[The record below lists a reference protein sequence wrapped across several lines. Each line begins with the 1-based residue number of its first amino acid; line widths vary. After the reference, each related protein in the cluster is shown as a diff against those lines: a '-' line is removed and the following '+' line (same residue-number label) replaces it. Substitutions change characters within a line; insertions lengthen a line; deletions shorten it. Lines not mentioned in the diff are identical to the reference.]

1 MAMLPAAIPLVAEAL
16 AGGAAVAAPA
26 VAAATAAPAVAA
38 AASTVAPT
46 VAATGLKGLI
56 AGMPAWAK
64 WAGVTAGAGGL
75 FGLVGEVQNRAV
87 HGTVED
93 QMRQSIEI
101 QRKLE
106 MEEMQ
111 RQGMS
116 PATMGMSG
124 IDDPELAGLLRRPS
138 RSMTSLLMDEEFT
151 QQLADVSKSFK
162 KAERARSPRSS
173 ELDGI
178 IAGNEA
184 ALAQIQSERILSPM
198 ELIQMIEGMNG

>member
-1 MAMLPAAIPLVAEAL
+1 MPVPIAAAIPLVAEAL

-26 VAAATAAPAVAA
+26 VAAAAAPAVA
-38 AASTVAPT
+38 STVAPAL
-46 VAATGLKGLI
+46 AATGLRGLV
-56 AGMPAWAK
+56 ASMPSWAK
-64 WAGVTAGAGGL
+64 WAGATAGAGAV

-93 QMRQSIEI
+93 QMRESVEI

-111 RQGMS
+111 RQGIS

-151 QQLADVSKSFK
+151 EQLADVAKSFK

-198 ELIQMIEGMNG
+198 ELIQMIESMNG

>member
-26 VAAATAAPAVAA
+26 VAAAAAPAVA
-38 AASTVAPT
+38 STVAPAL
-46 VAATGLKGLI
+46 AATGLRGLV
-56 AGMPAWAK
+56 ASMPSWAK
-64 WAGVTAGAGGL
+64 WAGATAGAGAL

-87 HGTVED
+87 HGTTED
-93 QMRQSIEI
+93 QMRESIEI

-111 RQGMS
+111 RQGIS

-138 RSMTSLLMDEEFT
+138 RSMTSLLMDEDFT
-151 QQLADVSKSFK
+151 EQLADVAKSFK

-198 ELIQMIEGMNG
+198 ELIQMFESMNG

>member
-1 MAMLPAAIPLVAEAL
+1 MPVPLIAAVPLAAEAL
-16 AGGAAVAAPA
+16 AASTAVA
-26 VAAATAAPAVAA
+26 AAPAVAA
-38 AASTVAPT
+38 AAAAAPAVASTVAPT
-46 VAATGLKGLI
+46 LAATGLKGLV

-64 WAGVTAGAGGL
+64 WAGLTAGAGA
-75 FGLVGEVQNRAV
+75 LVGVGGEVQNRAV
-87 HGTVED
+87 HGSTED
-93 QMRQSIEI
+93 QMRASIEI

-111 RQGMS
+111 RQGIS

-151 QQLADVSKSFK
+151 DQLANVAKSFK

-198 ELIQMIEGMNG
+198 ELIQMIESMNG

>member
-1 MAMLPAAIPLVAEAL
+1 MLPAAIPLVAEAL

-26 VAAATAAPAVAA
+26 VAAAAAPAVA
-38 AASTVAPT
+38 STVAPAL
-46 VAATGLKGLI
+46 AATGLRGLV
-56 AGMPAWAK
+56 ASMPSWAK
-64 WAGVTAGAGGL
+64 WAGATAGAGAL

-87 HGTVED
+87 HGTTED
-93 QMRQSIEI
+93 QMRESIEI

-111 RQGMS
+111 RQGIS

-138 RSMTSLLMDEEFT
+138 RSMTSLLMDEDFT
-151 QQLADVSKSFK
+151 EQLADVAKSFK

-198 ELIQMIEGMNG
+198 ELIQMIESMNG

>member
-1 MAMLPAAIPLVAEAL
+1 MLPAAIPLVAEAL

-26 VAAATAAPAVAA
+26 VAAAAAPAVA
-38 AASTVAPT
+38 STVAPAL
-46 VAATGLKGLI
+46 AATGLRGLV
-56 AGMPAWAK
+56 ASMPSWAK
-64 WAGVTAGAGGL
+64 WAGATAGAGAL

-87 HGTVED
+87 HGTTED
-93 QMRQSIEI
+93 QMRESIEI

-111 RQGMS
+111 RQGIS

-151 QQLADVSKSFK
+151 DQLADVAKSFK

-198 ELIQMIEGMNG
+198 ELIQMIESMNG

>member
-26 VAAATAAPAVAA
+26 VAAAAAPAV
-38 AASTVAPT
+38 ASTVAPT
-46 VAATGLKGLI
+46 LAATGLKGLV
-56 AGMPAWAK
+56 ASMPSWAK
-64 WAGVTAGAGGL
+64 WAGVTAGAGAL

-87 HGTVED
+87 HGSTED
-93 QMRQSIEI
+93 QMRASIEI

-111 RQGMS
+111 RQGIS

-151 QQLADVSKSFK
+151 DQLVNVAKSFK

-198 ELIQMIEGMNG
+198 ELIQMIESMNG

>member
-1 MAMLPAAIPLVAEAL
+1 MPVPIAAAIPLVAEAL

-26 VAAATAAPAVAA
+26 VAAAAAPAVA
-38 AASTVAPT
+38 STVAPAL
-46 VAATGLKGLI
+46 AATGLRGLV
-56 AGMPAWAK
+56 ASMPSWAK
-64 WAGVTAGAGGL
+64 WAGATAGAGAL

-93 QMRQSIEI
+93 QMRESVEI

-111 RQGMS
+111 RQGIS

-151 QQLADVSKSFK
+151 EQLADVAKSFK

-198 ELIQMIEGMNG
+198 ELIQMIESMNG

>member
-1 MAMLPAAIPLVAEAL
+1 MAMLPAAIPLVAEVL
-16 AGGAAVAAPA
+16 AGGAAAAAPTVAAAAAPA
-26 VAAATAAPAVAA
+26 V
-38 AASTVAPT
+38 ASTVAPT
-46 VAATGLKGLI
+46 LAATGLKGLV
-56 AGMPAWAK
+56 ASMPSWAK
-64 WAGVTAGAGGL
+64 WAGVTAGAGAL

-87 HGTVED
+87 HGSTED
-93 QMRQSIEI
+93 QMRASIEI

-111 RQGMS
+111 RQGIS

-151 QQLADVSKSFK
+151 DQLANVAKSFK

-198 ELIQMIEGMNG
+198 ELIQMIESMNG

>member
-26 VAAATAAPAVAA
+26 VAAAAAPAVA
-38 AASTVAPT
+38 STVAPAL
-46 VAATGLKGLI
+46 AATGLRGLV
-56 AGMPAWAK
+56 ASMPSWAK
-64 WAGVTAGAGGL
+64 WAGATAGAGAL

-87 HGTVED
+87 HGTTED
-93 QMRQSIEI
+93 QMRESIEI

-111 RQGMS
+111 RQGIS

-138 RSMTSLLMDEEFT
+138 RSMTSLLMDEDFT
-151 QQLADVSKSFK
+151 EQLADVAKSFK

-198 ELIQMIEGMNG
+198 ELIQMIESMNG

>member
-1 MAMLPAAIPLVAEAL
+1 MAALPLAIPLVAEAL
-16 AGGAAVAAPA
+16 AGGAAAAEVVSVAAPA
-26 VAAATAAPAVAA
+26 AAAVAE
-38 AASTVAPT
+38 TVAPT
-46 VAATGLKGLI
+46 VAATGLRGLLES
-56 AGMPAWAK
+56 MPSWAK
-64 WAGVTAGAGGL
+64 WAGATAGAGAL

-87 HGTVED
+87 HGTAED
-93 QMRQSIEI
+93 QMRESIEI

-111 RQGMS
+111 RQGIS

-138 RSMTSLLMDEEFT
+138 RSMTSLLMDEDFT
-151 QQLADVSKSFK
+151 SQLADVAKSFK

-198 ELIQMIEGMNG
+198 ELIQMIESMNG

>member
-1 MAMLPAAIPLVAEAL
+1 MAALPLAIPLVAEAL

-26 VAAATAAPAVAA
+26 VAAAAAPAVA
-38 AASTVAPT
+38 STVAPAL
-46 VAATGLKGLI
+46 AATGLRGLV
-56 AGMPAWAK
+56 ASMPSWAK
-64 WAGVTAGAGGL
+64 WAGATAGAGAL

-87 HGTVED
+87 HGTTED
-93 QMRQSIEI
+93 QMRESIEI

-111 RQGMS
+111 RQGIS

-138 RSMTSLLMDEEFT
+138 RSMTSLLMDEDFT
-151 QQLADVSKSFK
+151 EQLADVAKSFK

-198 ELIQMIEGMNG
+198 ELIQMIESMNG

>member
-1 MAMLPAAIPLVAEAL
+1 MAMLPAAIPLAVEAL

-26 VAAATAAPAVAA
+26 VAAAAAPAVA
-38 AASTVAPT
+38 STVAPAL
-46 VAATGLKGLI
+46 AATGLRGLI
-56 AGMPAWAK
+56 AGMPSWAK
-64 WAGVTAGAGGL
+64 WAGATAGAGAL

-87 HGTVED
+87 HGTIED
-93 QMRQSIEI
+93 QMRESIEI

-106 MEEMQ
+106 MEDMQ
-111 RQGMS
+111 RQGIN

-138 RSMTSLLMDEEFT
+138 RSMTSLLMDEDFT
-151 QQLADVSKSFK
+151 EQLADVAKSFK

-198 ELIQMIEGMNG
+198 ELIQMIESMNG

>member
-1 MAMLPAAIPLVAEAL
+1 MPVPLIAAVPLAAEAL
-16 AGGAAVAAPA
+16 AASTAIA
-26 VAAATAAPAVAA
+26 AAPAVAA
-38 AASTVAPT
+38 AAAAAPAVASTVAPT
-46 VAATGLKGLI
+46 LAATGLKGLV
-56 AGMPAWAK
+56 ATMPAWAK
-64 WAGVTAGAGGL
+64 WAGLTAGAGAL

-87 HGTVED
+87 HGSTED
-93 QMRQSIEI
+93 QMRASIEI

-111 RQGMS
+111 RQGIS

-151 QQLADVSKSFK
+151 DQLANVAKSFK
-162 KAERARSPRSS
+162 KAERVRSPRSS

-198 ELIQMIEGMNG
+198 ELIQMIESMNG

>member
-26 VAAATAAPAVAA
+26 VAAAAAPAVA
-38 AASTVAPT
+38 STVAPAL
-46 VAATGLKGLI
+46 AATGLRGLV
-56 AGMPAWAK
+56 ASMPSWAK
-64 WAGVTAGAGGL
+64 WAGATAGAGAL

-93 QMRQSIEI
+93 QMRESVEI

-111 RQGMS
+111 RQGIS

-138 RSMTSLLMDEEFT
+138 RSMTSLLMDEDFT
-151 QQLADVSKSFK
+151 EQLADVAKSFK

-198 ELIQMIEGMNG
+198 ELIQMIESMNG

>member
-26 VAAATAAPAVAA
+26 VAAAAAPAVA
-38 AASTVAPT
+38 STVAPAL
-46 VAATGLKGLI
+46 AATGLRGLV
-56 AGMPAWAK
+56 ASMPSWAK
-64 WAGVTAGAGGL
+64 WAGATAGAGAL

-87 HGTVED
+87 HGTTED
-93 QMRQSIEI
+93 QMRESIEI

-111 RQGMS
+111 RQGIS

-151 QQLADVSKSFK
+151 DQLADVAKSFK

-198 ELIQMIEGMNG
+198 ELIQMIESMNG

>member
-1 MAMLPAAIPLVAEAL
+1 MPVPLVAAIPLAAEAL

-26 VAAATAAPAVAA
+26 VAAAAAPAVASA
-38 AASTVAPT
+38 VAPAL
-46 VAATGLKGLI
+46 AATGLRGLV
-56 AGMPAWAK
+56 ASMPSWAK
-64 WAGVTAGAGGL
+64 WAGATAGAGAL

-87 HGTVED
+87 HGNVED
-93 QMRQSIEI
+93 QMRESIQI

-111 RQGMS
+111 RQGIS

-138 RSMTSLLMDEEFT
+138 RSMTSLLMDEDFT
-151 QQLADVSKSFK
+151 EQLADVAKSFK

-198 ELIQMIEGMNG
+198 ELIQMIESMNG

>member
-1 MAMLPAAIPLVAEAL
+1 MPVPIAAAIPLVAEAL

-26 VAAATAAPAVAA
+26 VAAAAAPAVA
-38 AASTVAPT
+38 STVAPAL
-46 VAATGLKGLI
+46 AATGLRGLV
-56 AGMPAWAK
+56 ASMPSWAK
-64 WAGVTAGAGGL
+64 WAGATAGAGAL

-87 HGTVED
+87 HGTTED
-93 QMRQSIEI
+93 QMRASIEI

-111 RQGMS
+111 RQGIS

-151 QQLADVSKSFK
+151 EQLADVAKSFK

-198 ELIQMIEGMNG
+198 ELIQMIESMNG

>member
-1 MAMLPAAIPLVAEAL
+1 MPVPLIAAVPLAAEAL
-16 AGGAAVAAPA
+16 AASTAVA
-26 VAAATAAPAVAA
+26 AAPAVAA
-38 AASTVAPT
+38 AAAPAVASTVAPT
-46 VAATGLKGLI
+46 LAATGLKGLV
-56 AGMPAWAK
+56 ASMPSWAK
-64 WAGVTAGAGGL
+64 WAGVTAGAGAL

-87 HGTVED
+87 HGSAED
-93 QMRQSIEI
+93 QMRESIEI

-111 RQGMS
+111 RQGIS

-138 RSMTSLLMDEEFT
+138 RSMTSLLMDEDFT
-151 QQLADVSKSFK
+151 EQLADVAKSFK

>member
-1 MAMLPAAIPLVAEAL
+1 MPVPIAAAIPLVAEAL

-26 VAAATAAPAVAA
+26 VAAAAAPAVA
-38 AASTVAPT
+38 STVAPAL
-46 VAATGLKGLI
+46 AATGLRGLV
-56 AGMPAWAK
+56 ASMPSWAK
-64 WAGVTAGAGGL
+64 WAGATAGAGAL

-87 HGTVED
+87 HGSTED
-93 QMRQSIEI
+93 QMRESVEI

-111 RQGMS
+111 RQGIS

-151 QQLADVSKSFK
+151 EQLADVAKSFK

-198 ELIQMIEGMNG
+198 ELIQMIESMNG

>member
-1 MAMLPAAIPLVAEAL
+1 MPVPIAAAIPLVAEAL

-26 VAAATAAPAVAA
+26 VAAAAAPAVA
-38 AASTVAPT
+38 STVAPAL
-46 VAATGLKGLI
+46 AATGLRGLV
-56 AGMPAWAK
+56 ASMPSWAK
-64 WAGVTAGAGGL
+64 WAGATAGAGAL
-75 FGLVGEVQNRAV
+75 FGLVGEAQNRAV

-93 QMRQSIEI
+93 QMRESIEI

-111 RQGMS
+111 RQGIS

-138 RSMTSLLMDEEFT
+138 RSMTSLLMDEDFT
-151 QQLADVSKSFK
+151 EQLADVAKSFK

-198 ELIQMIEGMNG
+198 ELIQMIESMNG

>member
-1 MAMLPAAIPLVAEAL
+1 MAALPLAIPLVAEAL

-26 VAAATAAPAVAA
+26 VAAAAAPAVA
-38 AASTVAPT
+38 STVAPAL
-46 VAATGLKGLI
+46 AATGLRGLV
-56 AGMPAWAK
+56 ASMPSWAK
-64 WAGVTAGAGGL
+64 WAGATAGAGAL

-87 HGTVED
+87 HGTTED
-93 QMRQSIEI
+93 QMRESIDI

-138 RSMTSLLMDEEFT
+138 RSMTSLLMDEDFT
-151 QQLADVSKSFK
+151 EQLADVAKSFK

-198 ELIQMIEGMNG
+198 ELIQMIESMNG

>member
-1 MAMLPAAIPLVAEAL
+1 MPVPLIAAVPLAAEAL
-16 AGGAAVAAPA
+16 AASTAVA
-26 VAAATAAPAVAA
+26 AAPAVAA
-38 AASTVAPT
+38 AAAAAPAVASTVAPT
-46 VAATGLKGLI
+46 LAATGLKGLV

-64 WAGVTAGAGGL
+64 WAGLTAG
-75 FGLVGEVQNRAV
+75 
-87 HGTVED
+87 
-93 QMRQSIEI
+93 
-101 QRKLE
+101 
-106 MEEMQ
+106 
-111 RQGMS
+111 
-116 PATMGMSG
+116 GMSG

-151 QQLADVSKSFK
+151 DQLANVAKSFK

-198 ELIQMIEGMNG
+198 ELIQMIESMNG

>member
-26 VAAATAAPAVAA
+26 VAAAAAPAVA
-38 AASTVAPT
+38 STVAPAL
-46 VAATGLKGLI
+46 AATGLRGLV
-56 AGMPAWAK
+56 ASMPSWAK
-64 WAGVTAGAGGL
+64 WAGATAGAGAL

-87 HGTVED
+87 HGTVEE
-93 QMRQSIEI
+93 QMRESIEI

-111 RQGMS
+111 RQGIS

-138 RSMTSLLMDEEFT
+138 RSMTSLLMDEDFT
-151 QQLADVSKSFK
+151 EQLADVAKSFK

-198 ELIQMIEGMNG
+198 ELIQMIESMNG

>member
-1 MAMLPAAIPLVAEAL
+1 MAMLPAAIPLVAEVL
-16 AGGAAVAAPA
+16 AGGAAA
-26 VAAATAAPAVAA
+26 AAPAVAA
-38 AASTVAPT
+38 AAAPAVASTVAPAL
-46 VAATGLKGLI
+46 AATGLRGLV
-56 AGMPAWAK
+56 ASMPSWAK
-64 WAGVTAGAGGL
+64 WAGATAGAGAL

-93 QMRQSIEI
+93 QMRESVEI

-111 RQGMS
+111 RQGIS

-138 RSMTSLLMDEEFT
+138 RSMTSLLMDEDFT
-151 QQLADVSKSFK
+151 EQLADVAKSFK

-198 ELIQMIEGMNG
+198 ELIQMIESMNG

>member
-1 MAMLPAAIPLVAEAL
+1 MPVPLIAAVPLAAEAL
-16 AGGAAVAAPA
+16 AASTAVAAAPA
-26 VAAATAAPAVAA
+26 VAAATAPAV
-38 AASTVAPT
+38 ASTVAPT
-46 VAATGLKGLI
+46 LAATGLKGLV

-64 WAGVTAGAGGL
+64 WAGLTAGAGAL

-87 HGTVED
+87 HGSTED
-93 QMRQSIEI
+93 QMRASIEI

-111 RQGMS
+111 RQGIS

-151 QQLADVSKSFK
+151 DQLANVAKSFK

-198 ELIQMIEGMNG
+198 ELIQMIESMNG

>member
-26 VAAATAAPAVAA
+26 VAAAAAPAVA
-38 AASTVAPT
+38 STVAPAL
-46 VAATGLKGLI
+46 AATGLRGLV
-56 AGMPAWAK
+56 ASMPSWAK
-64 WAGVTAGAGGL
+64 WAGGTAAAGAL

-87 HGTVED
+87 HGTTED
-93 QMRQSIEI
+93 QMRESIEI

-106 MEEMQ
+106 MEQMQ

-124 IDDPELAGLLRRPS
+124 IDDPELANLLRQPS
-138 RSMTSLLMDEEFT
+138 RSMTSLLMDEDFT
-151 QQLADVSKSFK
+151 EQLADVAKSFK

-184 ALAQIQSERILSPM
+184 ALAQIQNERILSPM
-198 ELIQMIEGMNG
+198 ELIQMIESMNG

>member
-1 MAMLPAAIPLVAEAL
+1 MAMLPAAIPLVAEVL
-16 AGGAAVAAPA
+16 AGGAAAAAPTVAAAAAPA
-26 VAAATAAPAVAA
+26 V
-38 AASTVAPT
+38 ASTVAPT
-46 VAATGLKGLI
+46 LAATGLKGLV
-56 AGMPAWAK
+56 ASMPSWAK
-64 WAGVTAGAGGL
+64 WAGVTAGAGAL

-87 HGTVED
+87 HGSTED
-93 QMRQSIEI
+93 QMRASIEI

-111 RQGMS
+111 RQGIS

-138 RSMTSLLMDEEFT
+138 RSMTSLLMDEDFT
-151 QQLADVSKSFK
+151 DQLANVAKSFK

-198 ELIQMIEGMNG
+198 ELIQMIESMNG